1 MPDQSRKIAV
11 CVAQINFNTDDI
23 EGHLEKIKGIISKH
37 KSADLVVFPELILHG
52 HPSTVKPEG
61 YLYRQVKV
69 HNKYVIPTIHRFV
82 QEQGARVII
91 GELRRRG
98 ETYRNQA
105 AYIDSKGVQTYSKT
119 HVHWTERFVAGRELK
134 VFDSPF
140 GKIGIAICFDSAFS
154 EVWRVLALKGAEI
167 IVNISA
173 VPAHFP
179 AEYMRRRLV
188 GAAVFNQVFVVYAN
202 RPGPVFSGHSA
213 VFDPRGEEVA
223 ALGVKEETMQVE
235 IDLEDV
241 LRWRREEALY
251 AHRRPLLY
259 RRIADRGRSI
269 SLGLSESLSKTA

>member
-1 MPDQSRKIAV
+1 MPDQSRKISV
-11 CVAQINFNTDDI
+11 CVAQINFNTNDI
-23 EGHLEKIKGIISKH
+23 EGHLEKIKKIIAEH
-37 KSADLVVFPELILHG
+37 NSADLVVFPELILHG

-61 YLYRQVKV
+61 YLYRQIKV
-69 HNKYVIPTIHRFV
+69 HDRYVIPTIHRFV
-82 QEQGARVII
+82 QAQGARVII

-98 ETYRNQA
+98 DTYQNQA
-105 AYIDSKGVQTYSKT
+105 AYIDSNGAQIYSKT
-119 HVHWTERFVAGRELK
+119 HVHWTERFAPGRNLK
-134 VFDSPF
+134 VFDSPL
-140 GKIGIAICFDSAFS
+140 GKIGITICFDSAFS

-173 VPAHFP
+173 VPVHFP

-188 GAAVFNQVFVVYAN
+188 GAAVFNQVFVIYAN

-213 VFDPRGEEVA
+213 VFDPKGDEVA

-241 LRWRREEALY
+241 RRWRQEEALY

-259 RRIADRGRSI
+259 RRIASHGKPI
-269 SLGLSESLSKTA
+269 SLYPPADLSKTA